1 MNERKGGAT
10 LVELLV
16 ALALTAVVSAGL
28 AAFMASGF
36 RAIVRVGGA
45 LAAQSALR
53 RAAADLEDDVREAG
67 FFVPCRPAPGGHG
80 LVLRR
85 DLPVRGVAGA
95 VLRTDELELRKDLV
109 LPARAR
115 LAEGILADDPA
126 AAGRRLCLAVESRVR
141 LEAGDLIVAEDGR
154 WEAWRIQAGEALAPG
169 GSANL
174 PVEPLEQGP
183 SRSHEAGTPLAL
195 VRPDRLVCYRLE
207 AGPGGRPAL
216 VRRVGGEREARVV
229 AERVEQFRVD
239 LVPPQVRISLKASG
253 RGLPAPRP
261 LVVVASP
268 RTPRAEP

>member
-16 ALALTAVVSAGL
+16 ALALTAVVSAGA

-45 LAAQSALR
+45 LAAQRALR

-95 VLRTDELELRKDLV
+95 ALDTDELELRKDMV

-115 LAEGILADDPA
+115 LAEGIPADDPA
-126 AAGRRLCLAVESRVR
+126 VAGRRLSLAVDSRVR

-154 WEAWRIQAGEALAPG
+154 WEAWRIQAGAALAPG

-183 SRSHEAGTPLAL
+183 ARSHEAGTPLAL
-195 VRPDRLVCYRLE
+195 VRPDRLVRYRLE

-216 VRRVGGEREARVV
+216 VRRVSGEREARVV

-239 LVPPQVRISLKASG
+239 LAPPQVRITLKASG

-268 RTPRAEP
+268 RTPRAAP